1 MVEEESE
8 NISTDL
14 GGTVRKSEEEMRTLE
29 LETSKTK
36 TKRTIDT
43 VETRENHKFST
54 DKGGTVRDARE
65 YK

>member
-8 NISTDL
+8 NISTAL
-14 GGTVRKSEEEMRTLE
+14 VGTVRKSVEEMRTLE
-29 LETSKTK
+29 QETSKTK
-36 TKRTIDT
+36 KKRTINT